1 MNFQEHQN
9 VDVGLYGVDIPIQA
23 ENLVIM
29 IMNGSNASF
38 ALLKVFGMCNYI
50 VYLIKSSIDFMKF
63 NYMRINLRENFPRVY
78 KNADFFFFLGSY
90 LTLCSKY
97 DILSTTSPHNK
108 NFLSTKEQGR
118 VRAVI
123 DPCISVKLTEKDS

>member
-1 MNFQEHQN
+1 MLFNFQEYQN
-9 VDVGLYGVDIPIQA
+9 VDVGLYGEDIPIQA

-63 NYMRINLRENFPRVY
+63 NYMRINLRENFLRVY
-78 KNADFFFFLGSY
+78 KNADFFLFRELF
-90 LTLCSKY
+90 
-97 DILSTTSPHNK
+97 D
-108 NFLSTKEQGR
+108 FMQ
-118 VRAVI
+118 
-123 DPCISVKLTEKDS
+123 